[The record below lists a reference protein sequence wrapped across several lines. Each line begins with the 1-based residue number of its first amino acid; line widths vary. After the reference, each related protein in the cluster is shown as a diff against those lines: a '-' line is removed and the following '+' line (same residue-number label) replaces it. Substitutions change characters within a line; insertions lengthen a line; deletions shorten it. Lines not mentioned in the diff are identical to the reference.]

1 MIKFRDINW
10 NQMALKSCHLASILF
25 AIILF
30 FIFSCEEAS
39 YTRPRAPQPSHVEG
53 ITAEHFGSVDNQEV
67 IQYTLVNSSGMIVKI
82 LNYGGIIT
90 SMVVPDRQGQPGD
103 IVLGFDSL
111 SGYLLKNNPYF
122 GALIG
127 RYGNRIAHAQFNLDG
142 KTYKLAANNGA
153 NTLHGGLRG
162 FDKVVWKSK
171 SLPGDSAISLRLE
184 YTSRDGEEGFPG
196 NLHAMV
202 VYTLTPDNA
211 LKIEYNA
218 TTDKATPVNL
228 TNHSYF
234 NLSAGRD
241 STNLNQT
248 LEIQASSYTQVNEEL
263 IPTGNLPLVK
273 STPMDFTSPKNIGT
287 DIANVKGG
295 YDHNYVLDKK
305 GNELVLAVVAYDSS
319 SGRVMEM
326 FTTEPGVQFY
336 TGNFLDGSLMG
347 KQGKHYCKYAGFCLE
362 AQHFPDSPNQPSFP
376 TTTLR
381 PGEEYHQTTIYKFS
395 TK

>member
-1 MIKFRDINW
+1 MNIFCHSNW
-10 NQMALKSCHLASILF
+10 NQKALRSFHPGSIFIVTMLCF
-25 AIILF
+25 IL
-30 FIFSCEEAS
+30 SCEDAPIS
-39 YTRPRAPQPSHVEG
+39 RPPVSQPSQVEG
-53 ITAEHFGSVDNQEV
+53 ITAEHFGSIDNQEV
-67 IQYTLVNSSGMIVKI
+67 IRYSLVNNAGMTVKI
-82 LNYGGIIT
+82 LNYGAIIT
-90 SMVVPDRQGQPGD
+90 SIIVPDRNGQKGD
-103 IVLGFDSL
+103 VVLGFDSL
-111 SGYLLKNNPYF
+111 SGYLQKNNPYF
-122 GALIG
+122 GALVG

-162 FDKVVWKSK
+162 FDKVVWKAK
-171 SLPGDSAISLRLE
+171 SLPGDSVISLRLE
-184 YTSRDGEEGFPG
+184 YTSSDEEEGFPG
-196 NLHAMV
+196 NLNSIV
-202 VYTLTPDNA
+202 VYTLTQDNE
-211 LKIEYNA
+211 LRIEYSA

-241 STNLNQT
+241 STNLNQA
-248 LEIQASSYTQVNEEL
+248 LEIHAGRYTQVNKEL
-263 IPTGNLPLVK
+263 IPTGKLPLVK
-273 STPMDFTSPKNIGT
+273 STPMDFTVPKKIGT
-287 DIANVKGG
+287 DIGKVKGG

-305 GNELVLAVVAYDSS
+305 GNELVLAVVAYDST

-336 TGNFLDGSLMG
+336 TGNFLDGSLRG
-347 KQGKHYCKYAGFCLE
+347 KRGKRYCKYAGFCLE

-376 TTTLR
+376 TTILR